1 MLVVDRHFILF
12 NTEQTGDAEQSTVL
26 TVEATLLIV
35 WIARLNALVAKAEL
49 SDLDNISDTLVAAA
63 RVTLTGVVA
72 VLKDR

>member
-12 NTEQTGDAEQSTVL
+12 NTEQTRDAEQSTVL

-49 SDLDNISDTLVAAA
+49 SDLDNICDTLVAAA
-63 RVTLTGVVA
+63 RVTRTGVVA